1 MIETPTTAFTFPAFD
16 VVLQLGPLTVLDLE
30 LITDGTLALDIDVV
44 HDELHTACLTS
55 AVFFGAV
62 LAERTPLEVAAGIDG
77 LVEEA
82 HRS

>member
-1 MIETPTTAFTFPAFD
+1 
-16 VVLQLGPLTVLDLE
+16 
-30 LITDGTLALDIDVV
+30 
-44 HDELHTACLTS
+44 
-55 AVFFGAV
+55 V